1 MDEKDKAILAQLQRD
16 SSQTTS
22 DISEATNI
30 PITTVHNRIKKME
43 DRGVITDYTVEV
55 DHKQLGKGIAAYI
68 LVTVMY
74 TLPDGEQVQQEDVA
88 KQISQLDEVETLD
101 IITGSYDLVLK
112 VRVGEVD
119 ELNDFVISKLRNI
132 KGVDKTQTMVSL
144 DSH

>member
-1 MDEKDKAILAQLQRD
+1 MDEKDKAILEQLWQD

-22 DISEATNI
+22 DISEQTNI

-43 DRGVITDYTVEV
+43 DRGVITGYTVEV
-55 DHKQLGKGIAAYI
+55 DHKELGKGIAAYI

-88 KQISQLDEVETLD
+88 KQLSQLDEVETLD

>member
-1 MDEKDKAILAQLQRD
+1 MDEKDKAILEQLQRD